1 MRKVAR
7 ILSILAV
14 AVMLISVLAVPASAI
29 SSAPYKGYN
38 YDPYGR
44 ATSAPLGYVPNK
56 TIDYKDMGLDK
67 ALVEPEDMTVYTDKD
82 GVQTLWIADTG
93 NNRVLQL
100 DKNYKLLNI
109 YTNFKAEDGTQYD
122 FIAPQSV
129 YLKYSEELG
138 ADEIFV
144 CTGGSELDKNGKP
157 AKECYIL
164 SGTADGKLAKV
175 FKNPTDAV
183 IPLDDFKPSSVVL
196 DDSGFL
202 YVHVNACTDG
212 LVVMQYSDGAFKN
225 YYGANKVVLTWQNS
239 ISQTWKK
246 LFSREATKGTENLVP
261 TEISGIFIKDG
272 FIYTT
277 TSSADMD
284 KNLRVRKL
292 NALGNNVLTGDAN
305 ALVKVIFGERETVSA
320 STDTRMIDIH
330 VDDDGVMACL
340 DAERGRIYLY
350 DETCTLLTVFGY
362 KTDGSGNTQNGA
374 TFVPV
379 SVDKLGE
386 DYIILDN
393 KVGAVISYSP
403 TYYIKMLQEANSYYL
418 NGWYVE
424 GEPYWREVIKY
435 DANFAR
441 GYAAIGKSLLEKEQY
456 EEALYWLE
464 EGQDRTSYST
474 AYMEYRTEFLRA
486 NFYWIVP
493 LAAAILV
500 AAVLLF
506 KWIQHL
512 LGVRAQKA
520 NMKFS

>member
-7 ILSILAV
+7 IIGILAV
-14 AVMLISVLAVPASAI
+14 VVMLISVMAVPASAA

-56 TIDYKDMGLDK
+56 TVDFSDMGLDK
-67 ALVEPEDMTVYTDKD
+67 AVVNPQDMTVYTDKD

-93 NNRVLQL
+93 NHRVLQL
-100 DKNYKLLNI
+100 DADYKVINI
-109 YTNFKAEDGTQYD
+109 YTCFTDSEGKQYD

-129 YLKYSEELG
+129 FIKFNKELEKEEVF
-138 ADEIFV
+138 I
-144 CTGGSELDKNGKP
+144 CTGGSNLDDKGKV
-157 AKECYIL
+157 KGECLIL
-164 SGTADGKLAKV
+164 SGTTDGKLIKV

-183 IPLDDFKPSSVVL
+183 IQLDDFKPSSVVL

-202 YVHVNACTDG
+202 YVHVDSCTSG
-212 LVVMQYSDGAFKN
+212 LVVMDYNTGAFQT
-225 YYGANKVVLTWQNS
+225 YYGANKVVLTWRNS
-239 ISQTWKK
+239 AMQFWKK
-246 LFSREATKGTENLVP
+246 FFSREATKGMENLTP
-261 TEISGIFIKDG
+261 TLISGMFIQDG
-272 FIYTT
+272 FIYTAT
-277 TSSADMD
+277 GSSDIEKD
-284 KNLRVRKL
+284 LRIRKL
-292 NALGNNVLTGDAN
+292 NALGNNVLSGDAN
-305 ALVKVIFGERETVSA
+305 ALVKVVFGERE
-320 STDTRMIDIH
+320 STYTTGDTRMVDIH
-330 VDDDGVMACL
+330 VDEDNVMACL
-340 DAERGRIYLY
+340 DAHRGRIYLY

-362 KTDGSGNTQNGA
+362 RTDGSGNTQNGA

-379 SVDKLGE
+379 AVDKLGS
-386 DYIILDN
+386 DYIVLDSKN
-393 KVGAVISYSP
+393 GTVVSYSP

-418 NGWYVE
+418 NGWYIE

-456 EEALYWLE
+456 EEALYWLK

-474 AYMEYRTEFLRA
+474 AFTEYRTEYLRA
-486 NFYWIVP
+486 NFYWLIP
-493 LAAAILV
+493 LAAAVVV
-500 AAVLLF
+500 ALILLF

-520 NMKFS
+520 NMKFN

>member
-7 ILSILAV
+7 IFSILAV
-14 AVMLISVLAVPASAI
+14 AVMLISVMAVPASAV

-44 ATSAPLGYVPNK
+44 ATSAPLGYTPNK
-56 TIDYKDMGLDK
+56 TVDYKDMGLENN
-67 ALVEPEDMTVYTDKD
+67 LIEPADMTVYTDEQ

-93 NNRVLQL
+93 NNRILQL
-100 DKNYKLLNI
+100 DKDYKLINS
-109 YTNFKAEDGTQYD
+109 YSCFTAEDGKKYD
-122 FIAPQSV
+122 FISPQSV
-129 YLKYSEELG
+129 FIKYSEKLG
-138 ADEIFV
+138 TDEIFV
-144 CTGGSELDKNGKP
+144 CTGGSSIGESGKP
-157 AKECYIL
+157 EGECHIL
-164 SGTADGKLAKV
+164 SGTADGKLVKA
-175 FKNPTDAV
+175 FGNPTDAV
-183 IPLDDFKPSSVVL
+183 VKLDDFKPSSVVL

-202 YVHVNACTDG
+202 YVHVNSCTEG
-212 LVVMQYSDGAFKN
+212 LVVLKYSDGSFST
-225 YYGANKVVLTWQNS
+225 YYGANKVILTWRNAVQ
-239 ISQTWKK
+239 QTWNKI
-246 LFSREATKGTENLVP
+246 LSREATTGTANLVP

-292 NALGNNVLTGDAN
+292 NALGNNVLQGDAN
-305 ALVKVIFGERETVSA
+305 ALVKVIFGERESA
-320 STDTRMIDIH
+320 STSTDTRMVDVH
-330 VDDDGVMACL
+330 VDDDGVIACL
-340 DAERGRIYLY
+340 DAQRGRVYLY

-379 SVDKLGE
+379 AVDKLGD
-386 DYIILDN
+386 DYILLDS
-393 KVGAVISYSP
+393 KVGTIVSYSP
-403 TYYIKMLQEANSYYL
+403 TYYIEMLQEANSYYL
-418 NGWYVE
+418 KGWYIE

-441 GYAAIGKSLLEKEQY
+441 GYAAIGKSLLEKEEY

-474 AYMEYRTEFLRA
+474 AFTEYRTEFLRA
-486 NFYWIVP
+486 NFYWLIPVA
-493 LAAAILV
+493 LAVVVAAI
-500 AAVLLF
+500 LLF

-520 NMKFS
+520 NMKFN